1 MASGTIGDVVEGLR
15 LHARIFLERG
25 SMAETL
31 LLDAARLLEAA
42 GRECRAWRKRNAIT
56 DPRDYE
62 RALSD
67 VVPFIAALDALAPEM
82 SAALTPPTK
91 EAE

>member
-1 MASGTIGDVVEGLR
+1 MTSDTFAEVVR
-15 LHARIFLERG
+15 W
-25 SMAETL
+25 
-31 LLDAARLLEAA
+31 LDEKAAKHENDPFPDEYLKFDRAARLLEAA

-67 VVPFIAALDALAPEM
+67 VVPFIAALDALAPE
-82 SAALTPPTK
+82 LK
-91 EAE
+91 EVK